1 MYTDSVI
8 AEDVM
13 LNFLKEDIIVLPI
26 HDSFIIRCG
35 YELSL
40 EAQMKLSFNKI
51 VKTTTKVKSVGPL
64 LPKHFYSKPKI
75 ENAGEIINGK
85 DTWNLLID
93 NKSSIYDGYL
103 SSWYNWKNENL
114 S

>member
-1 MYTDSVI
+1 
-8 AEDVM
+8 M
-13 LNFLKEDIIVLPI
+13 LSFLKEDIIVLPI

-51 VKTTTKVKSVGPL
+51 VKTTTKVKTTGSL

-75 ENAGEIINGK
+75 ENEGEIINGK

-103 SSWYNWKNENL
+103 SPWYNWKN
-114 S
+114 